1 MNLLEVGYKFTERQ
15 KNFLTDNG
23 GEFANSDLRDIC
35 ESYIALKLT
44 AAEAPFSNGLVK
56 THNLIIADI
65 LDKVLEESN
74 IDINLAWYGNSNS
87 LAKVHGFSPFQLALG
102 QNPKLPSTFI
112 NKPSA
117 YMQIITSKILTDNLT
132 VLLRARDTFIASEN
146 LEKICRALT
155 DNVRNSENIRYIT
168 GDSAYCKK
176 ANEKRWRGSGKVFGQ
191 DVQQVLVKYGST

>member
-1 MNLLEVGYKFTERQ
+1 
-15 KNFLTDNG
+15 
-23 GEFANSDLRDIC
+23 
-35 ESYIALKLT
+35 
-44 AAEAPFSNGLVK
+44 
-56 THNLIIADI
+56 
-65 LDKVLEESN
+65 
-74 IDINLAWYGNSNS
+74 
-87 LAKVHGFSPFQLALG
+87 
-102 QNPKLPSTFI
+102 
-112 NKPSA
+112 
-117 YMQIITSKILTDNLT
+117 MQIITSKILTDNLT